1 MFALIIIGLPAPLI
15 AIHLLWVNLI
25 TDSLPAIALGMQR
38 KDENIMKDKPR
49 DPNAS
54 IFANGGL
61 ALTLGYGAI
70 ITVAV
75 IIAYFT
81 CGWLYNVY
89 SLKEIKELYS
99 NNPDILHQAQTMA
112 FTTLA
117 FSELFHMIGMSNVKK
132 SFVSVFKSKNIMLL
146 IAFVLGISLQ
156 LLVIEVPGIRDVFST
171 FNLNLT
177 EWIVTAILSILP
189 LIAHEIVAVVLKI
202 KAKSKKS

>member
-1 MFALIIIGLPAPLI
+1 MFSSFLCIPKAIAGSESVIKFTHNKWIAINGAGSPIIINVNI
-15 AIHLLWVNLI
+15 AN
-25 TDSLPAIALGMQR
+25 TSA
-38 KDENIMKDKPR
+38 
-49 DPNAS
+49 
-54 IFANGGL
+54 
-61 ALTLGYGAI
+61 
-70 ITVAV
+70 
-75 IIAYFT
+75 
-81 CGWLYNVY
+81 
-89 SLKEIKELYS
+89 
-99 NNPDILHQAQTMA
+99 ILHQAQTMA

-177 EWIVTAILSILP
+177 EWIVTAIHSILP
-189 LIAHEIVAVVLKI
+189 LIAHEIVVLVLKI